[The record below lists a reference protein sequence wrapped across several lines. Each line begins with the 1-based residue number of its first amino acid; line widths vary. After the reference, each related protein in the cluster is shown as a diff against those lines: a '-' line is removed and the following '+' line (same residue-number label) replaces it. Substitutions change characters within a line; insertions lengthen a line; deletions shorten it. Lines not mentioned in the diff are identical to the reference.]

1 MTLKSSCLGQRPA
14 LLLATLVTLGKYVL
28 PKSLMSLLC
37 RDNDLLSTAIT
48 TKEGDGQYKE
58 LSAGP
63 LHEKYSFNANFK
75 Y

>member
-14 LLLATLVTLGKYVL
+14 LPLTTLVTLGKCVL
-28 PKSLMSLLC
+28 PQSLMSFLWQ
-37 RDNDLLSTAIT
+37 DNDLLSTALI

-58 LSAGP
+58 LSTGP
-63 LHEKYSFNANFK
+63 LPEKYAFSANFK